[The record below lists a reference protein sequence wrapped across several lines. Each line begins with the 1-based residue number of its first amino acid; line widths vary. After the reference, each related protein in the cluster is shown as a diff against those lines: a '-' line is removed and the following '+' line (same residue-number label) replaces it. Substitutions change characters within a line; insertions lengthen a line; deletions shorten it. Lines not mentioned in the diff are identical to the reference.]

1 MTSVLRRKNRSIN
14 RIVYQE
20 NHLAKF
26 LEPPMN
32 HGHLIVKN
40 SEQIGGD
47 LDVSG
52 NLSIGGDMRA
62 TNYYASGNYYLNN
75 YVLIPAGTIIQ
86 SAGVNEPAGWFNC
99 DGRILLRTE
108 YQNLFAAIL
117 YTYSTGFGG
126 SDLSFNI
133 PDLRGRT
140 SIGVG
145 NGSGL
150 TNRTLG
156 QTGGAETHTLTINEM
171 PSHSHT
177 SNAVGSSVGLI
188 TANGANTANSV
199 DESPSEPNLYAAPVA
214 LTINN
219 NGGGQAHNN
228 MQPFIVLRYL
238 IKY

>member
-1 MTSVLRRKNRSIN
+1 
-14 RIVYQE
+14 
-20 NHLAKF
+20 
-26 LEPPMN
+26 MN
-32 HGHLIVKN
+32 YGNLVVKN
-40 SEQIGGD
+40 HEKIGGD

-52 NLSIGGDMRA
+52 NLTIDGNMRA

-86 SAGVNEPAGWFNC
+86 SAAVNEPTGWFNC
-99 DGRILLRTE
+99 DGRLLLRTQ
-108 YQNLFAAIL
+108 YLNLFNAIL
-117 YTYSTGFGG
+117 YTYSASFSG

-140 SIGVG
+140 SVGSG

-156 QTGGAETHTLTINEM
+156 QTGGAETHTLTTNEM

-177 SNAVGSSVGLI
+177 SNADGNTIGLI
-188 TANGANTANSV
+188 VADGTNTLTEADNSST
-199 DESPSEPNLYAAPVA
+199 ESNLVRRDA
-214 LTINN
+214 LVIDNT
-219 NGGGQAHNN
+219 GGGQAHNN

>member
-1 MTSVLRRKNRSIN
+1 MTSVLRRKNRTIN

-20 NHLAKF
+20 NHLTKF
-26 LEPPMN
+26 LDPPMN
-32 HGHLIVKN
+32 YGNLFVKN
-40 SEQIGGD
+40 HEKIGGD

-52 NLSIGGDMRA
+52 NLTIDGDMRA

-86 SAGVNEPAGWFNC
+86 SAAVNEPTGWFNC
-99 DGRILLRTE
+99 DGRILLRTQ
-108 YQNLFAAIL
+108 YGALFNAIL
-117 YTYSTGFGG
+117 YTYSATFSG

-140 SIGVG
+140 SVGLG

-150 TNRTLG
+150 TNRSLG
-156 QTGGAETHTLTINEM
+156 QTGGAETHVLTTNEM

-177 SNAVGSSVGLI
+177 SNADGENIGLI
-188 TANGANTANSV
+188 VADGTNTLTESDNSGT
-199 DESPSEPNLYAAPVA
+199 ESNLVRRDA
-214 LTINN
+214 LVINN
-219 NGGGQAHNN
+219 TGGGQAHNN

>member
-1 MTSVLRRKNRSIN
+1 
-14 RIVYQE
+14 
-20 NHLAKF
+20 
-26 LEPPMN
+26 MN
-32 HGHLIVKN
+32 YGNLIVKN
-40 SEQIGGD
+40 HEKIGGD

-52 NLSIGGDMRA
+52 NLTIDGDMRA

-86 SAGVNEPAGWFNC
+86 SAAVNEPTGWFNC
-99 DGRILLRTE
+99 DGRILLKTQ
-108 YQNLFAAIL
+108 YGALFAAIL
-117 YTYSTGFGG
+117 YTYSTSFSG

-140 SIGVG
+140 SVGTG

-150 TNRTLG
+150 TNRSLG
-156 QTGGAETHTLTINEM
+156 QTGGAETHTLTTNEM

-177 SNAVGSSVGLI
+177 SNATGGSVGLI
-188 TANGANTANSV
+188 TANGANTAINV
-199 DESPSEPNLYAAPVA
+199 DSSPTEPNIYAAPVA

-219 NGGGQAHNN
+219 TGSGQAHNN